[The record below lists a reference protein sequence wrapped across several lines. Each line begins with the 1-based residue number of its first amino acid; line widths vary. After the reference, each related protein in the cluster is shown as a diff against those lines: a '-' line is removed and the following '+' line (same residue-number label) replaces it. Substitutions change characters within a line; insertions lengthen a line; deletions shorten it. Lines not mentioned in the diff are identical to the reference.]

1 MSENLNINTEG
12 QEVTTETQE
21 EKKLTFTQE
30 ELDAL
35 LQKNGDQRVTQ
46 ALKKQEKKNAEK
58 VKEAAKLAQMNEEQK
73 YLYELE
79 QREKAI
85 EEKEKELALAENKNA
100 ASKILAEKGLSL
112 DLVGFVVADDA
123 ETMNNNIK
131 LLDKAFKQ
139 SVKNEVEKRLGST
152 TPKKNLPLDKAITRE
167 QFIKMSL
174 ADKQRMAIE
183 QPELFN
189 QLKTR

>member
-12 QEVTTETQE
+12 QEVITETQE

-35 LQKNGDQRVTQ
+35 LQRNGDQRVTQ
-46 ALKKQEKKNAEK
+46 ALKKQEKKN
-58 VKEAAKLAQMNEEQK
+58 
-73 YLYELE
+73 
-79 QREKAI
+79 
-85 EEKEKELALAENKNA
+85 
-100 ASKILAEKGLSL
+100 AEKGLSL

-123 ETMNNNIK
+123 ETMNSNIK
-131 LLDKAFKQ
+131 LLEKAFKQ

-167 QFIKMSL
+167 QFTKMSL
-174 ADKQRMAIE
+174 AEKQRMATE